1 MSLLYESQNLV
12 KRYGDADAL
21 VLPSFRLEKNEV
33 LLLTGSNGSGKSTL
47 LRILAFL
54 EKPTSGSLRYFG
66 GAIPRREVTLL
77 LQEPYL
83 LKESVFRSVTIGLML
98 RGQKGNLQNEYAAA
112 MEMAGFEDPQALA
125 QRRPAALSGGEK
137 QRVALASRLILK
149 PAVLLLDE
157 PTSFVDARSAG
168 IIVAA
173 LKKLCHTGCAIVCAT
188 HDPALVEALGA
199 RCLRLE
205 TPA

>member
-83 LKESVFRSVTIGLML
+83 LKESVFRNVTIGLML
-98 RGQKGNLQNEYAAA
+98 RGQNGNLQNEYAAA
-112 MEMAGFEDPQALA
+112 MEMAGFEDPQAFA
-125 QRRPAALSGGEK
+125 QRRPAALSGGEN
-137 QRVALASRLILK
+137 
-149 PAVLLLDE
+149 
-157 PTSFVDARSAG
+157 SAWPWLPG
-168 IIVAA
+168 
-173 LKKLCHTGCAIVCAT
+173 
-188 HDPALVEALGA
+188 
-199 RCLRLE
+199 
-205 TPA
+205 

>member
-1 MSLLYESQNLV
+1 MNALYEGRDLV
-12 KRYGDADAL
+12 KRYGEADAL
-21 VLPSFRLEKNEV
+21 VLPAFRLEKNEV
-33 LLLTGSNGSGKSTL
+33 LLLTGPNGSGKSTL

-66 GAIPRREVTLL
+66 GPVPRREVTML

-83 LKESVFRSVTIGLML
+83 LKESVFRNVTLGLVL
-98 RGQKGNLQNEYAAA
+98 RGQKWNLQNEYAAA
-112 MEMAGFEDPQALA
+112 MEMAGFEDPQAFA
-125 QRRPAALSGGEK
+125 PRRPSALSGGER

-149 PAVLLLDE
+149 PSVLLLDE

-168 IIVAA
+168 IIVEA
-173 LKKLCHTGCAIVCAT
+173 LKKLCHTGCGMVCAT

-199 RCLRLE
+199 RCLRLQ
-205 TPA
+205 PPK